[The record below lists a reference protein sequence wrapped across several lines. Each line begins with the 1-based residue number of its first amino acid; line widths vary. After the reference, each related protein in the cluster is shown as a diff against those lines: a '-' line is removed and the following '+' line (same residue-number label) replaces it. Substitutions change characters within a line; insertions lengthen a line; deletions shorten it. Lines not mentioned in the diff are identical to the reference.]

1 MDRFREKPGFFE
13 SDWEMMA
20 MNGFKEV
27 TRPLRW
33 LMAALLVSLAAGCG
47 SGDQGGTAAPAPTPT
62 VTLTNPL
69 DLATLVPTNRKISA
83 SFSDPMNGATIASA
97 TAPLTFTVRE
107 TSAPGTAVA
116 GVVTYDALSRF
127 ALFTPGGLLT
137 ASTSYTATITTAA
150 KSTADAAIASSHI
163 WVFTTGLGADA
174 LAPKLISTTPVD
186 NPGATIAVPVNQ
198 IITASFNE
206 PMDASTICGATSLT
220 AACPV
225 ASFTVTCAAPCTSPV
240 GVVTYSGTT
249 ASYAPSSAL
258 AANTTYTATIAASD
272 LAGNSWVAGA
282 GNVPN
287 PWTFTTGAAAAVHL
301 GPAPV
306 ALGATQSYGVLSNTG
321 VTLGGGGV
329 TGNRV
334 TGFGAGT
341 GDVGIFPAGACVG
354 CTVGA
359 VQAINGLLENG
370 TVAASDALVALAA
383 AYNDAIGRATNV
395 CTLIASGV
403 LTTNPSVACG
413 GTANGTFTPGLYWS
427 GTSIAIP
434 AGGTI
439 TLDAQ
444 NDPTAVFVFQSESTI
459 NSIGGNTHIILA
471 NQAQAKNVFWVAKSS
486 ATIGGAASDFAGTV
500 IALIAVTVN
509 TGTAMAG
516 RTLARGAEVTVQDG
530 ATITVPAP

>member
-1 MDRFREKPGFFE
+1 MNRSE
-13 SDWEMMA
+13 S
-20 MNGFKEV
+20 V
-27 TRPLRW
+27 TRPLMW
-33 LMAALLVSLAAGCG
+33 LMATLLVALTAACG
-47 SGDQGGTAAPAPTPT
+47 DGWDGAAAPAPTPT
-62 VTLTNPL
+62 VASTNPI

-83 SFSDPMNGATIASA
+83 TFSVAMSAATLESA
-97 TAPLTFTVRE
+97 TAPLTFTLRQ
-107 TSAPGTAVA
+107 SLPPGTAVA
-116 GVVTYDALSRF
+116 GTVTYDAANRI
-127 ALFTPGGLLT
+127 ALFTPGALL
-137 ASTSYTATITTAA
+137 AVSTGYTAAITTAA
-150 KSTADAAIASSHI
+150 RSAAGAPLTATVT
-163 WVFTTGLGADA
+163 WTFTTGLGAD
-174 LAPKLISTTPVD
+174 LTAPKLIATDPVD

-198 IITASFNE
+198 IITANFNE
-206 PMDASTICGATSLT
+206 PMDASTICGPASLT

-225 ASFTVTCAAPCTSPV
+225 ASFTVTCAGPCVSPA
-240 GVVTYSGTT
+240 GVVTYSGTS
-249 ASYAPSSAL
+249 ASFAPSSAL
-258 AANTTYTATIAASD
+258 ATNTTYTATIAARD
-272 LAGNSWVAGA
+272 LAGNAWVAGA

-287 PWTFTTGAAAAVHL
+287 PWTFTTSATGAVHL

-306 ALGATQSYGVLSNTG
+306 SLGATQTYGVLSNTG
-321 VTLGGGGV
+321 VTLGGAGV

-354 CTVGA
+354 CTLGLA
-359 VQAINGLLENG
+359 PNAINGLLENG
-370 TVAASDALVALAA
+370 TVPASDAMVALTA

-395 CTLIASGV
+395 CTLIGSGI

-413 GTANGTFTPGLYWS
+413 GTANGTFAPGLYWS

-444 NDPTAVFVFQSESTI
+444 NDPSAVFVFQSESTI
-459 NSIGGNTHIILA
+459 NSIGGNTHVILA

-486 ATIGGAASDFAGTV
+486 ATIGGAASDFKGTV

-516 RTLARGAEVTVQDG
+516 RALARGAEVTVQDG

>member
-1 MDRFREKPGFFE
+1 MNRVE
-13 SDWEMMA
+13 SLNKLPLWFMA
-20 MNGFKEV
+20 
-27 TRPLRW
+27 L
-33 LMAALLVSLAAGCG
+33 LMASLAAGCG
-47 SGDQGGTAAPAPTPT
+47 GGGDGTVASTPVSTPT
-62 VTLTNPL
+62 VSYTIPQN
-69 DLATLVPTNRKISA
+69 LATAVPTNRKISA
-83 SFSDPMNGATIASA
+83 AFGETMSAATII
-97 TAPLTFTVRE
+97 APGTFTVRE
-107 TSAPGTAVA
+107 TSPPGTAVA
-116 GVVTYDALSRF
+116 GTVTYDAASRISS
-127 ALFTPGGLLT
+127 FTPDAAL
-137 ASTSYTATITTAA
+137 AISTSYTATIATAA
-150 KSTADAAIASSHI
+150 MNVAGVAMASSYS
-163 WVFTTGLGADA
+163 WSFTTGTVTDA
-174 LAPKLISTTPVD
+174 SAPLLISTDPADVAVD
-186 NPGATIAVPVNQ
+186 VPINQ

-206 PMDASTICGATSLT
+206 PMDPATICGPASLT
-220 AACPV
+220 VACPV
-225 ASFTVTCAAPCTSPV
+225 ATFTVTCAGPCVTPA

-249 ASYAPSSAL
+249 ASFAPNAAL
-258 AANTTYTATIAASD
+258 AANTIYTATIAGKD
-272 LAGNSWVAGA
+272 MAGNAWVA

-287 PWTFTTGAAAAVHL
+287 PWTFTTSATAAVHL

-306 ALGATQSYGVLSNTG
+306 ALGATQPYGVLSNTG

-354 CTVGA
+354 CTLGA
-359 VQAINGLLENG
+359 APNAINGLLENG
-370 TVAASDALVALAA
+370 TVPASDALVALAA
-383 AYNDAIGRATNV
+383 AYNDAINRAANV
-395 CTLIASGV
+395 CTLIGSGI
-403 LTTNPSVACG
+403 LTTNPAIACG
-413 GTANGTFTPGLYWS
+413 GSANGTFAPGLYWS

-444 NDPTAVFVFQSESTI
+444 NDPTAVFIFQSESTI
-459 NSIGGNTHIILA
+459 NSIGGNTHVLLI

-486 ATIGGAASDFAGTV
+486 ATIGGAASDFSGTV